1 MTSITQQMK
10 DSRQQSEIQSFHEP
24 ALHLLNHM
32 FEKKKHSLK
41 SKNYDEKNA
50 AVSKEE
56 LMQAMARQF
65 RITQWLA
72 QQVVTSLVKSDCVQ
86 AFGGYVK
93 PKDTKH
99 EKTNP

>member
-1 MTSITQQMK
+1 MSSFTQQMK

-24 ALHLLNHM
+24 ALHLLGHV
-32 FEKKKHSLK
+32 FEQKKFSLR
-41 SKNYDEKNA
+41 SKGYDENNA

-65 RITQWLA
+65 KITQWLA
-72 QQVVTSLVKSDCVQ
+72 QQIIASLVKADCVQ

-93 PKDTKH
+93 PKDS
-99 EKTNP
+99 EA